1 MLRVLLLLA
10 AALMTGCGTPYGMQ
24 GSLGGVK
31 TWQHPNGDL
40 EILVVGSHH
49 QTYDHLAKV
58 WRIKA
63 EEATMLRGSQQYEV
77 ISFST
82 GREVLGV
89 EVMGEGSNL
98 ERYADDVPFWT
109 PKVARGV
116 IRVLNPRPMRP

>member
-1 MLRVLLLLA
+1 MFRVLLLLA

-89 EVMGEGSNL
+89 EVMGEASNL

>member
-1 MLRVLLLLA
+1 MLLA
-10 AALMTGCGTPYGMQ
+10 ACGTPYGIQ

-40 EILVVGSHH
+40 EIIVNGSHH
-49 QTYDHLAKV
+49 QTYEHLAKL

-63 EEATMLRGSQQYEV
+63 EEATMLRGARQYEV

-89 EVMGEGSNL
+89 EYMGEGSNV
-98 ERYADDVPFWT
+98 ERYTDDVPFWT

-116 IRVLNPRPMRP
+116 IRVKNPRVLRP

>member
-1 MLRVLLLLA
+1 MRVIPLLLA
-10 AALMTGCGTPYGMQ
+10 AFLLAACGTPYGMQ

-31 TWQHPNGDL
+31 TWTHPNGDV
-40 EILVVGSHH
+40 EIIVVGSHH
-49 QTYDHLAKV
+49 QTYDHLAKM

-63 EEATMLRGSQQYEV
+63 EEVTMLRGSRAYDV

-89 EVMGEGSNL
+89 EFMGEGSNK

-116 IRVLNPRPMRP
+116 IRVQNPRPRQP

>member
-1 MLRVLLLLA
+1 MPLALILLGTLLLA
-10 AALMTGCGTPYGMQ
+10 GCGTPYGMQ

-40 EILVVGSHH
+40 EIIVVGSHH
-49 QTYDHLAKV
+49 QSYDHLAKI

-63 EEATMLRGSQQYEV
+63 EEAAMLRGARQYEV

-82 GREVLGV
+82 GREMLGV

-116 IRVLNPRPMRP
+116 IRVAAPRVMRP

>member
-1 MLRVLLLLA
+1 MPRIPLLLGAMLLA
-10 AALMTGCGTPYGMQ
+10 GCGTPYGYQ

-40 EILVVGSHH
+40 EIIVNGSHH
-49 QTYDHLAKV
+49 QSYDHLAKM

-63 EEATMLRGSQQYEV
+63 EEATMLRGSRQYEV

-89 EVMGEGSNL
+89 EYMGEGSNV

-116 IRVLNPRPMRP
+116 IRVKNPRVLRP